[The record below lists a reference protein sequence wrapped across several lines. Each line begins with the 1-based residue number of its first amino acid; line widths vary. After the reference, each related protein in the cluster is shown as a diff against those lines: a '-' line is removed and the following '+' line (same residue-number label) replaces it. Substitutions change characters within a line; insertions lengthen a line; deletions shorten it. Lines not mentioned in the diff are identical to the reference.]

1 MGDIVQP
8 DEQTEKVDNSNPE
21 MRALIAQLA
30 ATLPP
35 QVAAVED
42 DQTALR
48 AQVRE
53 VGVTLATAAG
63 VPEGAAAAMIDQAL
77 AVTPPDLPDAYSE
90 TA

>member
-1 MGDIVQP
+1 MTD
-8 DEQTEKVDNSNPE
+8 DAAERVDNSNPE

-63 VPEGAAAAMIDQAL
+63 VPEDDAAAMIDQAL
-77 AVTPPDLPDAYSE
+77 AVTSPPLPDAWTE
-90 TA
+90 TAQ